1 MSKFK
6 FLILLLSAT
15 LLLGSCSK
23 DDPEI
28 PADAD
33 DNFITSLTLTV
44 ADGTSYTAVIE
55 GQTLTVSIPY
65 NVSLQGASADME
77 YTASATILPNPTAIS
92 DWDNEQIFRVTSYNG
107 DVNEYTYRVDHKE
120 ITQEGDV
127 ELKTMSEIAAFADA
141 GISVVNGNLT
151 IGTDEGEVITS
162 IEKLANLKEVKGDL
176 ILKNSFK
183 ATDLTGLENV
193 TTLGGF
199 IVGSADAESDATL
212 NLVTMNALS
221 EITGDLIVRN
231 NSLKWVKLEALQK
244 VGGNIIIASTSL
256 ESMEMPALIEIGDSL
271 DLCGITEITNDE
283 YGNVNMGGAITELS
297 FPVLSKVVGSVK
309 INYFAALTTI
319 LLPQLTT
326 AGSIE
331 IPTLGH
337 TFKTIDLSVLTSVE
351 RNLTIESVRTQGKFA
366 SDAANNTTLKSLG
379 DLSKLQTVGESLR
392 IVNFSGM
399 TTLPSFSSLK
409 SVKTVYLEYV
419 DVVANNLDL
428 SNVIFTKDSK
438 IEIKNRCSIPAIIG
452 SGNMEGEILL
462 STTTSHSSS
471 PDIKGFTTVNNV
483 DIKLGSGLYPDEEAT
498 IVYDFETV
506 TGNFKFTYDFPPT
519 LDHYNSIQFPN
530 LKEVKGAFA
539 IVPQEGNFTP
549 FQKLDAPVLETI
561 GGQFCS
567 MLYVVEYNLPK
578 LTTVGCAENAE
589 LLISNRETSKVTG
602 NGMMDIALGY
612 TESLNIPALYK
623 IGGKGLYI
631 NCKQATME
639 TVTFPAITTIDGEL
653 QVFGN
658 TSSIK
663 NKNVKTLSFP
673 KLVQVPKV
681 TIQLFKNML
690 DYSAFAPIINNG
702 SVTEANWSVSNC
714 GYNPTYEDMK
724 AGHYTQQQ

>member
-6 FLILLLSAT
+6 ILMLLFSAT

-44 ADGTSYTAVIE
+44 ADGTCYTAVIE

-77 YTASATILPNPTAIS
+77 YTASATILPNPTTIS

-127 ELKTMSEIAAFADA
+127 ELKTMSDIAAFADA
-141 GISVVNGNLT
+141 GTSVVNGNLT
-151 IGTDEGEVITS
+151 IGTDEGEDITS

-199 IVGSADAESDATL
+199 IVGSTDTASDASL
-212 NLVTMNALS
+212 NLVTMSALS
-221 EITGDLIVRN
+221 GITGNLIVRN
-231 NSLKWVKLEALQK
+231 NSLKWVKLDALQK

-256 ESMEMPALIEIGDSL
+256 ESMETPALTEIGDDL

-309 INYFAALTTI
+309 INYFAALTAI
-319 LLPQLTT
+319 SLPQLTT

-337 TFKTIDLSVLTSVE
+337 TFKTIDLSALTSVE

-366 SDAANNTTLKSLG
+366 SDAANNTALKSLG

-399 TTLPSFSSLK
+399 TTLPDFSSLK
-409 SVKTVYLEYV
+409 SVETVYLEYV
-419 DVVANNLDL
+419 DVVENNLDL
-428 SNVIFTKDSK
+428 SNVIFTKNSK

-462 STTTSHSSS
+462 STTSSHSSS
-471 PDIKGFTTVNNV
+471 PNIKGFTTVNNV
-483 DIKLGSGLYPDEEAT
+483 DIKLGSGQYLDEEAT
-498 IVYDFETV
+498 IIYDFETV
-506 TGNFKFTYDFPPT
+506 TGNFKFTYDVPP

-539 IVPQEGNFTP
+539 IVPREGNLTS
-549 FQKLDAPVLETI
+549 FQKLDAPVLETV

-567 MLYVVEYNLPK
+567 MLYVAEYNLPK
-578 LTTVGCAENAE
+578 LMTVGCAENAE
-589 LLISNRETSKVTG
+589 LLISNRATSKVTG

-623 IGGKGLYI
+623 IGGNGLYI

-639 TVTFPAITTIDGEL
+639 TVTFPAITTIEGEL

-658 TSSIK
+658 TSSTK
-663 NKNVKTLSFP
+663 NKKVKNLSFP
-673 KLVQVPKV
+673 KLEQVPKV
-681 TIQLFKNML
+681 TIQLFTNML
-690 DYSAFAPIINNG
+690 DYSTFAPVINNG
-702 SVTEANWSVSNC
+702 SVTEANWSVTNC
-714 GYNPTYEDMK
+714 GYNPTFEDMK
-724 AGHYTQQQ
+724 AGRYTQQQ